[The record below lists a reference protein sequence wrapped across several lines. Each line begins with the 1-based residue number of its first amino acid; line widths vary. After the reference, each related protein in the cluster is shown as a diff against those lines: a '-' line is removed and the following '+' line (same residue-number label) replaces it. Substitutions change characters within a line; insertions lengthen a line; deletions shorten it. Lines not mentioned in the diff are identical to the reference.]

1 LRASETTSA
10 EKTLQATEDVP
21 TATEAGDLPGEDES
35 VVEEPVAEE
44 PVAEAPEADEA
55 PADEPVPAE

>member
-1 LRASETTSA
+1 LRAAETQVEPA
-10 EKTLQATEDVP
+10 LEATEDLP

-35 VVEEPVAEE
+35 AVEEPVET
-44 PVAEAPEADEA
+44 VAEADEA